1 MTDKRQKATKV
12 KCKREQSLTKESKF
26 VDYILPRR
34 GIRVL
39 LELARRWTQHFSKI
53 HQEKRNIERIWMW
66 NPMTTGY
73 IMLTLIYVI
82 SMEFLFAES
91 QTFDSSSRNVPFR
104 EERGETAVSQHTRAK
119 EFYPLQRAKFTR
131 GIFLLWVLSNHERFY
146 WCAVDQTRSR
156 HRKCSLPRRPLGEL
170 GNETRAPLKTPAW
183 EATGNVTRTVLI
195 QIELCARRHTR
206 QGGKWFAPKWRQLM
220 RKI

>member
-1 MTDKRQKATKV
+1 M
-12 KCKREQSLTKESKF
+12 EPH
-26 VDYILPRR
+26 DYRIYYVNIDLRHQY
-34 GIRVL
+34 GISV
-39 LELARRWTQHFSKI
+39 
-53 HQEKRNIERIWMW
+53 
-66 NPMTTGY
+66 
-73 IMLTLIYVI
+73 
-82 SMEFLFAES
+82 AES

-104 EERGETAVSQHTRAK
+104 EERGETGVSQPTRAK

-220 RKI
+220 RFFAGETNRVPALSLAFTEENTKNLPLLLRARGKI

>member
-1 MTDKRQKATKV
+1 M
-12 KCKREQSLTKESKF
+12 EPH
-26 VDYILPRR
+26 DYRIYYVNIDLRHQY
-34 GIRVL
+34 GISV
-39 LELARRWTQHFSKI
+39 
-53 HQEKRNIERIWMW
+53 
-66 NPMTTGY
+66 
-73 IMLTLIYVI
+73 
-82 SMEFLFAES
+82 AES

-104 EERGETAVSQHTRAK
+104 EERGETAVSQPTSAK
-119 EFYPLQRAKFTR
+119 EFYHLQRAKFTR
-131 GIFLLWVLSNHERFY
+131 GIFLLRVLSNHERFY

-220 RKI
+220 RFFAGETNRVPALSLAFTEENTKNLPLLLRARGKI